1 MLKSKTLG
9 IGLLGA
15 VAIAATIGF
24 YVYST
29 AQPQTPSPDQ
39 QSSMVPQQNPGPP
52 PIKLSNFK
60 VTTTLPEAERTVGY
74 KVNIPTQL
82 PEGLSVKLVKVRP
95 EEKWVHV
102 FIAPIDLNDSMTL
115 DDVMT
120 AKGILFTIR
129 PWEPTITPE
138 EWMNNWVAQ
147 GSGKFL
153 TVHGTKAVGN
163 DSNPQGGV
171 EAHVFW
177 FDNGLEYIITADR
190 PLDEL
195 VQLSNSVV
203 SRPLTDRSVLK
214 N

>member
-1 MLKSKTLG
+1 MLKSRALG
-9 IGLLGA
+9 MGLLGA
-15 VAIAATIGF
+15 VATAAAIGVF
-24 YVYST
+24 VYFT
-29 AQPQTPSPDQ
+29 VQTQNQQTPMVQTPLQSPR
-39 QSSMVPQQNPGPP
+39 PP

-60 VTTTLPEAERTVGY
+60 VTTTLPEAEGSVGY
-74 KVNIPTQL
+74 KINIPMQL
-82 PEGLSVKLVKVRP
+82 PEDLSVKLVKVRP
-95 EEKWVHV
+95 AEKWVHV

-115 DDVMT
+115 DDVMV

-153 TVHGTKAVGN
+153 TIHGTKAVGN

-171 EAHVFW
+171 PAHVFW
-177 FDNGLEYIITADR
+177 FDNGLEYVITADR

-195 VQLSNSVV
+195 VQIAESVP
-203 SRPLTDRSVLK
+203 PLQQ
-214 N
+214 

>member
-15 VAIAATIGF
+15 VAIAATIGV
-24 YVYST
+24 YVSFT

-39 QSSMVPQQNPGPP
+39 QNSMVPQYSPGPP
-52 PIKLSNFK
+52 PTKLSNFK
-60 VTTTLPEAERTVGY
+60 VTTALPEVEGIVGY
-74 KVNIPTQL
+74 KVNIPAQL
-82 PEGLSVKLVKVRP
+82 PEDLSVKLVKVRP

-115 DDVMT
+115 DDVMV

-138 EWMNNWVAQ
+138 EWMNNWVTQ

-153 TVHGTKAVGN
+153 TVHGAKAVGN
-163 DSNPQGGV
+163 DSNPLGGV
-171 EAHVFW
+171 RGHVFW
-177 FDNGLEYIITADR
+177 FENGLQYIITSDR

-195 VQLSNSVV
+195 VQIAESIP
-203 SRPLTDRSVLK
+203 PLQQ
-214 N
+214 